1 MKKVVL
7 KISGEVFT
15 SSDMEKNKLLLGSL
29 VNQIKKLRGEIS
41 FHFVVGGGNFFRGN
55 QHGKAL
61 SLCDSVG
68 HSIGMLATIM
78 NGLILYDLLLSA
90 DVSVKML
97 GSVNIPGYVEIAA
110 EPLIRK
116 AISKNESVIFVGG
129 TGFPFFSTDTN
140 AVIRALQ
147 VGAGE
152 VWKGTKEDFV
162 YSSDPAKGVSCKPLK
177 NLTYDNA
184 LQQSL
189 AFMDK
194 AALSIAQEHDLLLRF
209 FNIFSDKSL
218 CNVYADKNF
227 GSTISNNVI
236 N

>member
-1 MKKVVL
+1 MKKVLL
-7 KISGEVFT
+7 KISGELFT
-15 SSDMEKNKLLLGSL
+15 SYEMEKNKSFLNL
-29 VNQIKKLRGEIS
+29 VISQIKKLQKDVI

-55 QHGKAL
+55 QHGRVL
-61 SLCDSVG
+61 SLTDSVG

-78 NGLILYDLLLSA
+78 NGLILYDLLSSSG
-90 DVSVKML
+90 VSVKML

-116 AISKNESVIFVGG
+116 SLNKGESIIFVGG

-147 VGAGE
+147 VRANE
-152 VWKGTKEDFV
+152 VWKGTKKDYV
-162 YSSDPAKGVSCKPLK
+162 YSGDPAKGSKCVPLK
-177 NLTYDNA
+177 NLTYDDA
-184 LQQSL
+184 LQQRL

-194 AALSIAQEHDLLLRF
+194 TALSIAQEHDLLLRV
-209 FNIFSDKSL
+209 FNIFNDNSL
-218 CNVYADKNF
+218 YNVYTDKDF
-227 GSTISNNVI
+227 GSTVSNNVV